1 MANIKF
7 RKNKDG
13 STSATIRVFRGRD
26 LSGKELKPYIRTVK
40 FSADLTER
48 QLRKAADDAARDFE
62 RDCKEGKIAAERP
75 NFQSYAAYVFQLK
88 QRTGK
93 LKNCSANIWE
103 TALKRLDDEIG
114 PLKLED
120 IRVDMLNKFYGRLM
134 ENGNQTTGKGLSPRT
149 IRIIHGV
156 FSSVMGEAVKEGL
169 LQTNIASR
177 VTLPKLNKDRV
188 DALELNE
195 LEAVLKAAESEPTK
209 WKVFINLLI
218 STGLRRGEVLGL
230 RWSRCDL
237 KGNRLYI
244 DTNLTYTPKTGCNL
258 GTLKTGP
265 AANRF
270 ISIPAHVSMMLA
282 GWKKEQRRIQ
292 KGLGIENKLGLV
304 FTQDGSG
311 EPVNPSNV
319 NTYFKRFCEKYNLPS
334 FHAHMFRHSL
344 ASVLI
349 NSGMDIA
356 AVSQR
361 LGHSRLSTT
370 LDVYGH
376 ILQGADL
383 KVVEAVDELIYKQA

>member
-1 MANIKF
+1 MANYTL

-13 STSATIRVFRGRD
+13 STSCLIRVHRGRGLD
-26 LSGKELKPYIRTVK
+26 KKQLKPFTKTVRLE
-40 FSADLTER
+40 AGLTER

-62 RDCKEGKIAAERP
+62 RDCKEGKVAAERP
-75 NFQSYAAYVFQLK
+75 NFQTYAAYVFQLK

-103 TALKRLDDEIG
+103 MSLKRLDDEIG

-156 FSSVMGEAVKEGL
+156 FSSVLAEAVKEGL

-177 VTLPKLNKDRV
+177 VTLPKLSKDRV

-195 LEAVLKAAESEPTK
+195 LEAVLRAAESEPTK
-209 WKVFINLLI
+209 WKVFINLLV

-258 GTLKTGP
+258 GTLKTGER
-265 AANRF
+265 ANRF

-282 GWKKEQRRIQ
+282 DWKKEQRRIQ
-292 KGLGIENKLGLV
+292 KGRGLENKLGLV
-304 FTQDGSG
+304 FTQDGCC
-311 EPVNPSNV
+311 EPVNPSNI
-319 NTYFKRFCEKYNLPS
+319 NSYLTRFCKKYNLPH
-334 FHAHMFRHSL
+334 FHAHQCRHSM
-344 ASVLI
+344 ASLLL
-349 NSGMDIA
+349 NNGMDVA

-370 LDVYGH
+370 LDTYGH